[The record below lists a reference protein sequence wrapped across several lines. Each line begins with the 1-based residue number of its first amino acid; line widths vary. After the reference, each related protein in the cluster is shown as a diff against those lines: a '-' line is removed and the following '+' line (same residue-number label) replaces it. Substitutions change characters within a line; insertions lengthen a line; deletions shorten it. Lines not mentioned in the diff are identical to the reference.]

1 MTFALPGP
9 DKLVTNLVLTGLLL
23 ALLILARHFSE
34 RTLRRQLGL
43 TVDKRRKFSVNIRNT
58 LIFLFLLGSALIWAS
73 EIRTFAVSLVALAV
87 AMVIATKELI
97 LCVLGAI
104 FRTGTNAYGVGDV
117 IEVNGI
123 RGQVIDQTLL
133 GTTVME
139 VISSQYT
146 GRSVTF
152 PNSLM
157 LTLPTYNE
165 SYIGRFTVKMLTV
178 PVASDT
184 DWQYAE
190 QLLLEAAHAECD
202 PFLEE
207 VRNHMQ
213 HMQGR
218 YGISTPSPE
227 PKVLVTL
234 PAPEVIHL
242 LLRFPTP
249 DHARDRLEQAILR
262 RFLGEFQPVPPE
274 RRRVERR

>member
-1 MTFALPGP
+1 MIFSVPGP
-9 DKLVTNLVLTGLLL
+9 DRLVSNTILTGLLL
-23 ALLILARHFSE
+23 GLVFLARRVSE
-34 RTLRRQLGL
+34 RRLRRML
-43 TVDKRRKFSVNIRNT
+43 TVGVDKRRKYSVNIRNA
-58 LIFLFLLGSALIWAS
+58 LIFTFLFGAIFIWAS

-97 LCVLGAI
+97 LCILGAI
-104 FRTGTNAYGVGDV
+104 FRTGTNAHGVGDV
-117 IEVNGI
+117 IEVNGV

-152 PNSLM
+152 PNSIM

-190 QLLLEAAHAECD
+190 QLLLEAAQAECA

-207 VRNHMQ
+207 VRHHMQ
-213 HMQGR
+213 HMEGR

-274 RRRVERR
+274 RRRIHR

>member
-1 MTFALPGP
+1 MPFALPGP
-9 DKLVTNLVLTGLLL
+9 DKLVTNLVVTGLLI
-23 ALLILARHFSE
+23 ALLFLVRHLSE
-34 RTLRRQLGL
+34 RSLRRQTGL
-43 TVDKRRKFSVNIRNT
+43 SVDKRRRFSVNIRNG
-58 LIFLFLLGSALIWAS
+58 LLFLFLLGALFIWAS

-104 FRTGTNAYGVGDV
+104 FRTGTKAYGVGDV

-133 GTTVME
+133 GTTIME

-190 QLLLEAAHAECD
+190 QLLLEAAQAECA

-207 VRNHMQ
+207 VRHHMI
-213 HMQGR
+213 HMEGR